1 MRQKSREQKKMFEE
15 KKEVL
20 CGMLLKNLL
29 QDKKNNNK

>member
-1 MRQKSREQKKMFEE
+1 MRQKPREQKNGE

-29 QDKKNNNK
+29 QDKKNNDK